1 MGTEASPFTAF
12 FLVMALIAGLTLISL
27 QTIGRRGPIGLALRA
42 LLCEAGNVLR
52 IAANIM
58 LDSLAIKPLGIG
70 YFHRSQRW
78 FYFSY

>member
-58 LDSLAIKPLGIG
+58 LDSLAIKP
-70 YFHRSQRW
+70 
-78 FYFSY
+78 